1 MIIVTGSIIAR
12 EGCLDELIE
21 LSLDHVRRSRSE
33 PGCLLHGVHAD
44 IENPLRLVFVE
55 KWADRGALEAHFALQ
70 ASRDFVRSA
79 RKLAAHLP
87 VMEIFEADV
96 LQIQAI

>member
-1 MIIVTGSIIAR
+1 MIIVIGKVTAGD
-12 EGCLDELIE
+12 GCMDELVA
-21 LSLDHVRRSRSE
+21 LSLEHVRHSRGE
-33 PGCLLHGVHAD
+33 PGCLLHSVHAD

-79 RKLAAHLP
+79 RKLAAEPP
-87 VMEIFEADV
+87 VMEIFEAEE
-96 LQIQAI
+96 LKIL